1 MKKIYL
7 LSFSIIYTVFAFAN
21 GEGLT
26 IREKAQGTSRIDEE
40 NLEKLVDEDRK
51 QLQES
56 RKDQL
61 EKTRE
66 KMEENPR
73 NPAFSES
80 FENVSEEK
88 KDVNKKRDR

>member
-1 MKKIYL
+1 MKKAL
-7 LSFSIIYTVFAFAN
+7 LTSFTFIFSSLALAN

-26 IREKAQGTSRIDEE
+26 IREQAKGTSEIDEE
-40 NLEKLVDEDRK
+40 YLDELVDEDRK

-56 RKDQL
+56 RKNQL

-66 KMEENPR
+66 KMEDNPR

-80 FENVSEEK
+80 FENVSGREDKESFEK
-88 KDVNKKRDR
+88 E